1 MTTLVFTNQKGG
13 VGKST
18 LSVLW
23 ALHAADRCGER
34 VCVID
39 LDAQANTS
47 KTLGAHDS
55 GVAAAALFRPD
66 PLPSLLPSAAPSALA
81 GPPGASGRGDA
92 PGALMLLAGT
102 KALLDV
108 ERQAPDHVLPA
119 FVCHLRVLGSQ
130 FDQCVIDT
138 PPALGL
144 RMSAA
149 LMAAQFVCCPIE
161 LEEYSLDGVTDM
173 LKTVLGVQQRYNPGL
188 SLLGLL
194 ANRFNAHSPRQ
205 KAALQELLARYR
217 EFMLP
222 ARLSTRSA
230 IPEALAAG
238 RPVWRLPKSAARE
251 ASAEVLG
258 LFAWM
263 RARMG
268 ADPAATGGDAVQA
281 EGP

>member
-47 KTLGAHDS
+47 KTLRAHDS

-66 PLPSLLPSAAPSALA
+66 PLPSAPA
-81 GPPGASGRGDA
+81 GPPGASGREDA
-92 PGALMLLAGT
+92 PGALVLLAGS
-102 KALLDV
+102 KALLEV
-108 ERQAPDHVLPA
+108 ERQAPDQVLPA
-119 FVCHLRVLGSQ
+119 FVGHLRVLGRR

-205 KAALQELLARYR
+205 KAALEELLARYR

-222 ARLSTRSA
+222 AKLSTRSA

-238 RPVWRLPKSAARE
+238 LPVWRLPKSAARE
-251 ASAEVLG
+251 ATAEVLG
-258 LFAWM
+258 LFTWM
-263 RARMG
+263 RARMQSSTAITTGDG
-268 ADPAATGGDAVQA
+268 AAAQA
-281 EGP
+281 EAETP

>member
-23 ALHAADRCGER
+23 ALHAAERCGER

-47 KTLGAHDS
+47 KTLRAHDS
-55 GVAAAALFRPD
+55 GVAAAALFQPD
-66 PLPSLLPSAAPSALA
+66 ALPCPLSQPTA
-81 GPPGASGRGDA
+81 GTNA
-92 PGALMLLAGT
+92 PGGIVLLAGT
-102 KALLDV
+102 KPLLEV
-108 ERQAPDHVLPA
+108 ERWPPAQVLPA
-119 FVCHLRVLGSQ
+119 FLNHLRALDQQ

-205 KAALQELLARYR
+205 KAALEELLGRYR
-217 EFMLP
+217 KFMLP
-222 ARLSTRSA
+222 AKLSTRSA

-238 RPVWRLPKSAARE
+238 LPVWRLPKSAARE

-258 LFAWM
+258 LFALM
-263 RARMG
+263 RARMALG
-268 ADPAATGGDAVQA
+268 PTVTAGDAATA
-281 EGP
+281 EVP

>member
-23 ALHAADRCGER
+23 ALHAAERCGER

-47 KTLGAHDS
+47 KTLRAHDG
-55 GVAAAALFRPD
+55 GVAAVALFGTDALPCLRPV
-66 PLPSLLPSAAPSALA
+66 PTEGASAA
-81 GPPGASGRGDA
+81 GGVV
-92 PGALMLLAGT
+92 LLAGT
-102 KALLDV
+102 KALLEI
-108 ERQAPDHVLPA
+108 ERLPPAQVLPA
-119 FVCHLRVLGSQ
+119 FLAHLRALDRQ
-130 FDQCVIDT
+130 FDHCVIDT

-173 LKTVLGVQQRYNPGL
+173 LKTILGVQQRYNPGL
-188 SLLGLL
+188 QLLGLL

-205 KAALQELLARYR
+205 KAALEELLGRYR

-222 ARLSTRSA
+222 AKLSNRSA

-238 RPVWRLPKSAARE
+238 LPVWRLPKSAARE

-258 LFAWM
+258 LFALM
-263 RARMG
+263 RARMAGGSTIKARSG
-268 ADPAATGGDAVQA
+268 ATA
-281 EGP
+281 EVP